1 MFMKIFAFC
10 TAATLAAQTMLAVA
24 KAQDARG
31 ISAVPAMPTQDLPR
45 NGGPGLRTGHITST
59 GETVPD
65 PGVPQA
71 SSGASPLDQGIAR
84 DSDRIDSSICR
95 GC

>member
-1 MFMKIFAFC
+1 MFTKIIAVC
-10 TAATLAAQTMLAVA
+10 TAATIAAQIMLAVA
-24 KAQDARG
+24 KAEDARG
-31 ISAVPAMPTQDLPR
+31 TPAVPAMPTQDLPR
-45 NGGPGLRTGHITST
+45 NGGPGLRTKHITST

-71 SSGASPLDQGIAR
+71 SSGASPLDRGIAR
-84 DSDRIDSSICR
+84 DSDRIDSSICK